1 MGSKQ
6 AEASDGECWCGQQPA
21 TAASIKAGE
30 LVFLRLASL
39 ASMAAR
45 ARRTVTEQTGN
56 LTLAANSAKCVA
68 QDERWFNY
76 WWASRDRTG
85 RPEKGRDGRG
95 KAERGGAKKVYVMA
109 WKIEDEEG
117 ADVEQVM
124 YANSPDGVCAKLFAV
139 SRSRDGM
146 PRWDSQSVCCTARK
160 ALFYSAL
167 LCSACLTVRSQV
179 DDT

>member
-1 MGSKQ
+1 
-6 AEASDGECWCGQQPA
+6 
-21 TAASIKAGE
+21 
-30 LVFLRLASL
+30 
-39 ASMAAR
+39 MAAR

-124 YANSPDGVCAKLFAV
+124 YANSPEWVCAKLFAV

-167 LCSACLTVRSQV
+167 LCSACLTTPACWVVTIGRPLLPS
-179 DDT
+179 TGLARLCASSPLIIPALLLALTWHT